1 MAIVK
6 VRSLVTEPDKHL
18 VVCPKCGNRG
28 ELVLFKPLKYANIN
42 HKLGLDDGQVAL
54 LSGETLQAVAP
65 AWQPLEFCSLKAGEW
80 EHLVPA
86 EKKRA
91 PSKTSNKFILSLLE
105 EALGSGGRSAGPSKK
120 GRKARPRTSTHK
132 PRSR

>member
-6 VRSLVTEPDKHL
+6 VKNLATEPDKHL
-18 VVCPKCGNRG
+18 VICPKCGNKG
-28 ELVLFKPLKYANIN
+28 ELVLFKPFKHANIN

-54 LSGETLQAVAP
+54 LNGETLQALAP
-65 AWQPLEFCSLKAGEW
+65 PWQPLEFCSLKAGEW

-91 PSKTSNKFILSLLE
+91 ASKTADKSALSF
-105 EALGSGGRSAGPSKK
+105 
-120 GRKARPRTSTHK
+120 
-132 PRSR
+132 